1 MPDKKFFKYNL
12 RPAIVL
18 LLFFTIV
25 LGVIY
30 PGVITFINQLA
41 FPILANG
48 SLIVEDQLLGS
59 ELLFQPF
66 KDPKFFWGR
75 PTSTNSPFNT
85 INSTGSNLSPN
96 NPQLL
101 NNVKARIDALHAID
115 PNNHFPIPIDL
126 VTVSGSGLDPH
137 ISINAAYYQVPRI
150 ARLRHIDEAV
160 VFNIV
165 NESIEYRQFGF
176 LGEPRVNVVKLNL
189 LLHKGDR
196 T

>member
-41 FPILANG
+41 FPISANG

-75 PTSTNSPFNT
+75 PTSTNIPFNT
-85 INSTGSNLSPN
+85 INSSGSNLSPN

-101 NNVKARIDALHAID
+101 NNVKARIDALHALD